1 MLCRTERVYRNDSFP
16 LSLFSSSSTTAMYSI
31 FATSAISA
39 QNQKPKT
46 NPQITS
52 IQDKSE
58 FSVPESR
65 KKRWKA
71 RETNGF
77 RGEEENWT
85 AMRVTTMREIGPGD
99 GGCRE
104 PAIDRETWGAVEE
117 GFREGKVGFGRSR
130 RRWNST
136 FSRGRRRRSQ
146 REREREKQGVDVC
159 LFVCFPVL
167 SPAFLPRIAQSDPP
181 RVLLTTHTTH
191 FLSLQTLSLPFCLC
205 LCVFRSECNYRF
217 RL

>member
-1 MLCRTERVYRNDSFP
+1 
-16 LSLFSSSSTTAMYSI
+16 
-31 FATSAISA
+31 
-39 QNQKPKT
+39 
-46 NPQITS
+46 
-52 IQDKSE
+52 
-58 FSVPESR
+58 
-65 KKRWKA
+65 
-71 RETNGF
+71 
-77 RGEEENWT
+77 
-85 AMRVTTMREIGPGD
+85 MRVTTMREIGPGD
-99 GGCRE
+99 GGCRK
-104 PAIDRETWGAVEE
+104 PAIDRETCGALEE

-146 REREREKQGVDVC
+146 RERVRERERETGRGRLFVC

-205 LCVFRSECNYRF
+205 LCVLDRNAITDFAFDRCGVEHQSCLWQNGRGKG
-217 RL
+217 